1 MKVTIFSQI
10 SIDGKMTLGRG
21 NSSKDLFELLEDD
34 DVTFIHKFRGEVDA
48 IMVGRSTIT
57 TDNPSLTN
65 RGGSGTTPVRIIP
78 SKSLRF
84 SDASSVLTT
93 SEPTIVAT
101 TRVASESEQAH
112 RIRKCGKEVLVCGE
126 DKVDFRML
134 LEELESR
141 GMRHLMVE
149 GGGELNW
156 QLLDDDLIDE
166 IILMQLPIIVGGL
179 GNVSLVDGEGYR
191 EVSGVKQ
198 FDIQEVISRPKHL
211 MMRFTRR
218 GAAGGGALG
227 LPVAS

>member
-1 MKVTIFSQI
+1 MKVTILSQI

-21 NSSKDLFELLEDD
+21 NSSKQLFQLLEED

-65 RGGSGTTPVRIIP
+65 RGRSGTTPVRVIP

-84 SDASSVLTT
+84 SDESSVLTT

-101 TRVASESEQAH
+101 TRAASESEQAD

-126 DKVDFRML
+126 DKVDFRIL
-134 LEELESR
+134 LDELERR

-149 GGGELNW
+149 GGGEVNW
-156 QLLDDDLIDE
+156 QLLDDDLVDE

-191 EVSGVKQ
+191 DVSDVKR

-211 MMRFTRR
+211 MMRFTRC
-218 GAAGGGALG
+218 GAAVDGSLG
-227 LPVAS
+227 LPAAS